1 MEMKNMPVCDLRAV
15 KTVESASSIHLIE
28 NVSLVVFPQDAPP
41 ELKNALAAIP
51 QKNVASTLW
60 LHDTDRLQTENGFSH
75 LNPGQLSKEYTT
87 VCLVNGFAVAEAIPA
102 DYKVDLIIN
111 GMILLHENNKK
122 ESGLKINTIN
132 GLSAYADFDHCLTAG
147 DTFQIDTEFLKYAK
161 PKTAILAGDTIKI
174 DKNVTSEM
182 LAEKIA
188 YLVAA
193 DTIICYQAA
202 SGFVRANS
210 LCGDEIVV
218 KEQ

>member
-15 KTVESASSIHLIE
+15 KAVESASSIHLIE
-28 NVSLVVFPQDAPP
+28 NVALVVFPQDAPP
-41 ELKNALAAIP
+41 ELKMHWLQFHKKCGIYI
-51 QKNVASTLW
+51 VASRHRPAPNREW
-60 LHDTDRLQTENGFSH
+60 FSH

-182 LAEKIA
+182 LAEKSHI
-188 YLVAA
+188 L
-193 DTIICYQAA
+193 
-202 SGFVRANS
+202 S
-210 LCGDEIVV
+210 LLIRLYAIRPHLGLSAPTPSAGT
-218 KEQ
+218 KLL